1 MTGVIPPLPLPPL
14 PTAVTVPTPIT
25 TLSLPLPTLPVP
37 TIPLPTIPTPT
48 LPNPT
53 TPGTV
58 PATTAPTVTG
68 VPPTAPGP
76 SIAPPTTPPATPTSA
91 APSQPGTSTTTSPG
105 QQPGGVPPSTECVR
119 PTSTSTSTST
129 PDSSVPDSSEPETSE
144 PPVQL
149 PVPTCEPGAAP
160 TTTPSPSA
168 SAPAGMSVA
177 DLATAAAIA
186 SLEVLEINA
195 YGAVQQAAAAGSLGE
210 TVPAVDT
217 YLATALDH
225 HRAALQAWNDVL
237 VANGQPAATTS
248 PLDLTVS
255 ANEQFAVVRD
265 ITGAAGVLRS
275 LETTAAATY
284 LFAVRTLQSPAV
296 IGLAASI
303 LPVDRQHVS
312 ALLFLTGGNPAP
324 DAFASEDFAY
334 VP

>member
-14 PTAVTVPTPIT
+14 PTAVTVPTLTVPTI
-25 TLSLPLPTLPVP
+25 PLP

-53 TPGTV
+53 VPGTV

-68 VPPTAPGP
+68 VPPTGPSP
-76 SIAPPTTPPATPTSA
+76 SIAPPTTTPATPTGA
-91 APSQPGTSTTTSPG
+91 APSTTRASASTSPG
-105 QQPGGVPPSTECVR
+105 QQTGGAPTSTECVR

-129 PDSSVPDSSEPETSE
+129 PDSSVPDSSEPTTSE

-149 PVPTCEPGAAP
+149 PVVQCEPGDAA
-160 TTTPSPSA
+160 TTTPSPSG
-168 SAPAGMSVA
+168 SVPAGMSDA

-195 YGAVQQAAAAGSLGE
+195 YAAVQQAAAAGSLGE
-210 TVPAVDT
+210 FAPVVDT
-217 YLATALDH
+217 FLTTALDH

-237 VANGQPAATTS
+237 VAAGQPAATTS

-265 ITGAAGVLRS
+265 VAGAVGVLSS

-284 LFAVRTLQSPAV
+284 LSAVRTLGSPAT
-296 IGLAASI
+296 IALAASV

-312 ALLFLTGGNPAP
+312 ALLFLTGRDPAP

-334 VP
+334 VPSAR